1 MLNMSDERFHKKH
14 LQFEHIF
21 CIIQKKH
28 ELNLHGWFLQL
39 LVLFD
44 LYFVE
49 AKKKKKEPDWGSLF
63 FTPFRVSHVK
73 KYDEHSF

>member
-14 LQFEHIF
+14 LQFEHTF

-28 ELNLHGWFLQL
+28 KLNLHGRFLQL